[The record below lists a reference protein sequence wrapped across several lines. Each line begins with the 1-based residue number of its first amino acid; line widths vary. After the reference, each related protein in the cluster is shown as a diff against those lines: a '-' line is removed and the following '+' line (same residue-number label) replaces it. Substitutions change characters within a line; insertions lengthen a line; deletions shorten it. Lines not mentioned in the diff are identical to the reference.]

1 VKRVLLC
8 GILFFINFLIGC
20 HSNPVAQD
28 ATRLDEKVDT
38 TVSFVVAG
46 TNSHASIL
54 ASGNAA
60 EVTFRLRIIN
70 PDNTSSPVSVMVKKS
85 GVENG
90 AASAIF
96 SGVPARNV
104 VGEIEILNGSID
116 GAKSFRGVSRLIE
129 SARNVITVFPSDSTA
144 KEVKIAEALL
154 YLASDPEKVSLIT
167 DTVIGSLSMLLDG
180 VTSSGDSLLADLE
193 HGLRNPPAANILPV
207 VEWTSPVGNIVAT
220 AGEILT
226 FSGLAT
232 DTDGIVQKIE
242 FYAND
247 QLWSTFDGDSFG
259 FRVAADVPSEST
271 VFFKA
276 YDDKGGVTI
285 SSQIAI
291 KVNAAENKLPV
302 CSWLAP
308 ASHIFDYTGATLTLA
323 GEATDP
329 DGQVTKI
336 EVYVNGELF
345 DTINSYAFA
354 YQFPQNEP
362 VEASI
367 FFRAYDDKG
376 GFSDSEKIGIFIVDP
391 PVVVK
396 PLALYLYSDDGKN
409 LFLGNLTTNAYDAD
423 GVFNKYG
430 DYGSEYKSNSI
441 WNTYGTYGSS
451 TGQYSAFNPYSH
463 HPPKIINQEGKV
475 VGYLSKNKFLATVLP
490 VIDPTNLKS
499 KLIELGL

>member
-1 VKRVLLC
+1 MKRVLLC

-193 HGLRNPPAANILPV
+193 HGLI
-207 VEWTSPVGNIVAT
+207 
-220 AGEILT
+220 
-226 FSGLAT
+226 
-232 DTDGIVQKIE
+232 
-242 FYAND
+242 
-247 QLWSTFDGDSFG
+247 
-259 FRVAADVPSEST
+259 
-271 VFFKA
+271 
-276 YDDKGGVTI
+276 
-285 SSQIAI
+285 
-291 KVNAAENKLPV
+291 
-302 CSWLAP
+302 
-308 ASHIFDYTGATLTLA
+308 
-323 GEATDP
+323 
-329 DGQVTKI
+329 
-336 EVYVNGELF
+336 
-345 DTINSYAFA
+345 
-354 YQFPQNEP
+354 
-362 VEASI
+362 
-367 FFRAYDDKG
+367 
-376 GFSDSEKIGIFIVDP
+376 
-391 PVVVK
+391 
-396 PLALYLYSDDGKN
+396 
-409 LFLGNLTTNAYDAD
+409 
-423 GVFNKYG
+423 
-430 DYGSEYKSNSI
+430 
-441 WNTYGTYGSS
+441 
-451 TGQYSAFNPYSH
+451 
-463 HPPKIINQEGKV
+463 
-475 VGYLSKNKFLATVLP
+475 
-490 VIDPTNLKS
+490 
-499 KLIELGL
+499 

>member
-1 VKRVLLC
+1 
-8 GILFFINFLIGC
+8 
-20 HSNPVAQD
+20 
-28 ATRLDEKVDT
+28 
-38 TVSFVVAG
+38 
-46 TNSHASIL
+46 
-54 ASGNAA
+54 
-60 EVTFRLRIIN
+60 
-70 PDNTSSPVSVMVKKS
+70 M
-85 GVENG
+85 
-90 AASAIF
+90 
-96 SGVPARNV
+96 
-104 VGEIEILNGSID
+104 
-116 GAKSFRGVSRLIE
+116 
-129 SARNVITVFPSDSTA
+129 
-144 KEVKIAEALL
+144 
-154 YLASDPEKVSLIT
+154 
-167 DTVIGSLSMLLDG
+167 
-180 VTSSGDSLLADLE
+180 
-193 HGLRNPPAANILPV
+193 
-207 VEWTSPVGNIVAT
+207 
-220 AGEILT
+220 
-226 FSGLAT
+226 
-232 DTDGIVQKIE
+232 
-242 FYAND
+242 
-247 QLWSTFDGDSFG
+247 
-259 FRVAADVPSEST
+259 PSEST